1 MHDFNSF
8 MSEITKSGRS
18 VVLSGIRVAGV
29 YGCVPRQV
37 IDNACFEKQFGPE
50 ATSDVVKMIG
60 VKERRW
66 VNENVTGGD
75 LTLVAAQ
82 GLLAKLGWPS
92 QTVDVIIYVSQTPDF
107 KMPSTA
113 CVLQHRLGLAE
124 HCAAFDLNLGCS
136 AYPYALWTAM
146 SLLRAS
152 GLQRA
157 LVCVSETMSKIID
170 QSDRATAMLF
180 GDAATVTAL
189 EVDGSDIPSYFMFG
203 TKGSGYSDLIIADG
217 ARVPAETEIVEKGI
231 ARPDKLHMDGWSV
244 FNFTIGTVPGLVK
257 QSLTQASLETNDVD
271 YFLFHQANNFMLDHL
286 SKKSKLPSEK
296 ILKNIA
302 NFGNTSCASIPLLM
316 ATELSSFI
324 SQRTLTLALFGF
336 GVGYSWSSAVLRVD
350 DNIILDWIEA

>member
-1 MHDFNSF
+1 

-18 VVLSGIRVAGV
+18 VAISGVRISGIYA
-29 YGCVPRQV
+29 CVPKQV
-37 IDNACFEKQFGPE
+37 IDNTYFEKQFGEE
-50 ATSDVVKMIG
+50 AVADVVRMIG
-60 VKERRW
+60 VKKRRW
-66 VNENVTGGD
+66 SKEDVTGGD

-82 GLLAKLGWPS
+82 SLLAKLGWS
-92 QTVDVIIYVSQTPDF
+92 SETVDAIIYVSQTSDF

-152 GLQRA
+152 GLKRA

-170 QSDRATAMLF
+170 KNDRATAMLF

-189 EVDGSDIPSYFMFG
+189 EVDASDAPNFFIFG
-203 TKGSGYSDLIIADG
+203 TNGSGYADLIIADG
-217 ARVPAETEIVEKGI
+217 ARVPAELAIVEKRI
-231 ARPDKLHMDGWSV
+231 SRPDKLHMDGWSV

-257 QSLTQASLETNDVD
+257 QSLAQASLEINAVD

-286 SKKSKLPSEK
+286 IKKSKLPSEK
-296 ILKNIA
+296 ILKNLA
-302 NFGNTSCASIPLLM
+302 NYGNTSCASIPLLM

-350 DNIILDWIEA
+350 ENIILDWIEA